1 MTLYTWPKRNGMR
14 KAFSMLTVLLS
25 VRCSCTYHM
34 PFDSGKRA
42 IERFTFEKGET
53 RGGGTAPPGQK

>member
-1 MTLYTWPKRNGMR
+1 MR